1 MLIHFI
7 FFFMLVGF
15 TNIMLIV
22 ITADT
27 KGLKPQYASKA
38 RALNTLCVEYI
49 GPVIALMA
57 LILIPTVI
65 IWGV

>member
-1 MLIHFI
+1 MIIHFI

-15 TNIMLIV
+15 TNIMLII

-27 KGLKPQYASKA
+27 EGLKPQYASKA
-38 RALNTLCVEYI
+38 RALHTLCVEYI